1 MIGCFGKIPASAD
14 FVSLHGALPEVAE
27 FDLWLQRTLVDLDQ
41 SVQWQSR
48 FDELPLCYFSFVS
61 TTGAWLLGGVVSSH
75 DSSGRR
81 YPFFIFQ
88 LVRPSDSGLNAHTLS
103 EVFAAQIKPL
113 LIDASQGLDT
123 ASVFQQLKALR
134 PWDLA
139 DVALYRRVHVKF
151 LDDFEL
157 RDVANALQPSYVN
170 LDGVSLPA
178 RLMGLRESVCKA
190 RPPVMHFP
198 LPAARGLMRPVA
210 DFWCEWLSVQSN
222 EQVPAVSVLVDDFM
236 HPGLLCFASRQVATA
251 YRVLTGEVSC
261 PSLLHAEPGISLPAM
276 RAEQSLRELVAFC
289 STRQQGTI
297 A

>member
-1 MIGCFGKIPASAD
+1 MIGCFGKLPASAD
-14 FVSLHGALPEVAE
+14 FVSLHGVLPEVAE

-41 SVQWQSR
+41 SAQWQSH

-113 LIDASQGLDT
+113 LIDASQGLDA

-157 RDVANALQPSYVN
+157 RDVANAL
-170 LDGVSLPA
+170 
-178 RLMGLRESVCKA
+178 
-190 RPPVMHFP
+190 
-198 LPAARGLMRPVA
+198 
-210 DFWCEWLSVQSN
+210 
-222 EQVPAVSVLVDDFM
+222 
-236 HPGLLCFASRQVATA
+236 
-251 YRVLTGEVSC
+251 
-261 PSLLHAEPGISLPAM
+261 
-276 RAEQSLRELVAFC
+276 
-289 STRQQGTI
+289 
-297 A
+297 